1 MVARSQDFL
10 SSSADRLPPQSIEAE
25 QSVLGGL
32 LIDNS
37 RWDLLSDVITADD
50 FYDRDNARIFN
61 AIKSLMEVDEPADI
75 VTVSNQLANLA
86 DGGQRVSL
94 SYVSELAQNTPT
106 AANITQYAE
115 IVRDRAQSRRLIA
128 ACHDIVDA
136 ALTQESAVG
145 ETVDYAEKR
154 VMEVSLEREKA
165 TRGFRPMNEY
175 ITEGLD
181 RIDELYKSDSPITGI
196 STGFTDLDSMTSGL
210 QDSDLVIIAGRP
222 SMGKTSFVMNMVEYA
237 AIKGG
242 VPVAVFSLEMPG
254 QQLATRMMSS
264 LGNIDAG
271 RIRTGKLHDEDW
283 PRLTHAIKI
292 LNEAPIFIDD
302 SSGLSP
308 LDIRSRARRL
318 HREGNLGMIVIDYLQ
333 LMSSSERAENRVTEV
348 SMMTRSLKNLAR
360 ELNVPVL
367 LLSQLSRKPE
377 ERTDKRPV
385 MSDLRESGAIEQD
398 ADVIMFVYRDEHYN
412 KESADKGIAEIIIGK
427 HRNGPTGTVRLAF
440 QGMYTRFQN
449 YSPIDFDGGL

>member
-1 MVARSQDFL
+1 MVARSEDFPIA
-10 SSSADRLPPQSIEAE
+10 SKLPPQSVEAE

-37 RWDLLSDVITADD
+37 RWDLISDVVTSED
-50 FYDRDNARIFN
+50 FYDRDNARIFS
-61 AIKSLMEVDEPADI
+61 AIRSLLEADQPADLI
-75 VTVSNQLANLA
+75 TVSDKMAGSGEVN
-86 DGGQRVSL
+86 GGNTL
-94 SYVSELAQNTPT
+94 GYVSELAQNTPT
-106 AANITQYAE
+106 AANISHYAE
-115 IVRDRAQSRRLIA
+115 IVRDRAQARRLIA
-128 ACHDIVDA
+128 ACHDIVDV
-136 ALTQESAVG
+136 ALSQDGVVG

-196 STGFTDLDSMTSGL
+196 PTGFTDLDSITSGL

-237 AIKGG
+237 AIKSK
-242 VPVAVFSLEMPG
+242 VPIAVFSLEMPG

-271 RIRTGKLHDEDW
+271 RIRSGKLHDDDW

-318 HREGNLGMIVIDYLQ
+318 HREGKLGMIVIDYLQ

-360 ELNVPVL
+360 ELDVPIL

-398 ADVIMFVYRDEHYN
+398 ADLIMFVYRDEHYN
-412 KESADKGIAEIIIGK
+412 KETTEKGVAEIIIGK

-449 YSPIDFDGGL
+449 FSPIDFDGGL

>member
-1 MVARSQDFL
+1 MVARSQDFA
-10 SSSADRLPPQSIEAE
+10 STSRVPPQSIEAE

-37 RWDLLSDVITADD
+37 RWDLISDVITTED
-50 FYDRDNARIFN
+50 FYDRDNARIFET
-61 AIKSLMEVDEPADI
+61 IKMLLELDQPADL
-75 VTVSNQLANLA
+75 VTVSDKMTGSGESNGRSN
-86 DGGQRVSL
+86 L

-106 AANITQYAE
+106 AANITHYAE
-115 IVRDRAQSRRLIA
+115 IVRDRAQARRLIA
-128 ACHDIVDA
+128 ACHDIVDV
-136 ALTQESAVG
+136 ALSQESVVG

-196 STGFTDLDSMTSGL
+196 PTGFTDLDAMTSGI
-210 QDSDLVIIAGRP
+210 QNSDLVIIAGRP
-222 SMGKTSFVMNMVEYA
+222 SMGKTSFVMNLVEYA
-237 AIKGG
+237 AIKTK
-242 VPVAVFSLEMPG
+242 VPIAVFSLEMPG

-271 RIRTGKLHDEDW
+271 RIRSGKLHDDDW

-308 LDIRSRARRL
+308 LDIRSRSRRL
-318 HREGNLGMIVIDYLQ
+318 HREGKLGMIVIDYLQ

-348 SMMTRSLKNLAR
+348 SQMTRSLKNLAR
-360 ELNVPVL
+360 ELDVPIL

-398 ADVIMFVYRDEHYN
+398 ADLIMFVYRDEHYN
-412 KESADKGIAEIIIGK
+412 KETAEKGVAEIIIGK

-449 YSPIDFDGGL
+449 FSPMDFDGGL